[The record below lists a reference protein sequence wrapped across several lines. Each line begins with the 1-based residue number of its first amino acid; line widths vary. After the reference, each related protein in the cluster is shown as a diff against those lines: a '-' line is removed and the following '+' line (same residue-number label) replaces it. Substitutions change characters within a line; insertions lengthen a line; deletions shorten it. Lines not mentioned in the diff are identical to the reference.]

1 MQLCLAL
8 LPPHPTPPNLTH
20 PHPPWGASRR
30 LQFGTPEEDA
40 HRRDF
45 TINAMFYNINTGLI
59 EDLTN
64 Q

>member
-1 MQLCLAL
+1 M
-8 LPPHPTPPNLTH
+8 PDPHICH
-20 PHPPWGASRR
+20 P
-30 LQFGTPEEDA
+30 QFGSPEEDA